1 LDWIKRHGGNNAG
14 DKVRIICE
22 STIKKMKTD
31 TLSYMFEGIFFFYSI
46 TMLLIL
52 PAFFKE
58 RVLII
63 STLIDFLIKIL
74 IVFSLCQSFHFLT
87 HFEQSITRFYY
98 GAAPFR
104 ISGLRKGMKSC
115 LVIFSLLSGIST
127 YLIMEFLLSRF
138 LPTLLHYTK
147 YFAFIF
153 ALFISIP
160 LLLKMKTREK
170 TNRL

>member
-1 LDWIKRHGGNNAG
+1 
-14 DKVRIICE
+14 VRIICE